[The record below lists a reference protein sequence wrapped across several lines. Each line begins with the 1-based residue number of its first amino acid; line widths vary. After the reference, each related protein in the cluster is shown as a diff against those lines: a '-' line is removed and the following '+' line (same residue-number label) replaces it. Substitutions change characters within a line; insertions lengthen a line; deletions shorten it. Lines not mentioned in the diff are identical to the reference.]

1 MGIFVPALLS
11 LLNHLCDHA
20 KIQNHRQL
28 LCLQGDL
35 NWCFTLTQ
43 KIIAELQRP
52 YFWCGAGPIASNTIS
67 YKQILGQ
74 ETSLLVINAHL
85 AFDGNQ
91 FAAAEGTLRGGGLLI
106 LLSPPEIPRED
117 LFYQYI
123 SAQLQQYNFLSL
135 KQGFPLPSFTDNDL
149 TNNPSSINKQPA
161 LNLSE
166 QNTAVQEIIKTVT
179 GHRRRPLVLTA
190 NRGRG
195 KSAAL
200 GIAAAQLLSE
210 SRIKKILVCA
220 PNKQATATLFRH
232 ASLVLKPVHPQSGT
246 TITDQGC
253 IQFIAADTLLDEY
266 PQCDLLI
273 IDEAAALP
281 VPTLEALVIHYS
293 RIVFATTL
301 HGYEGSGRGFAL
313 RFQKRLTQLAPQWR
327 KLHLN
332 QPIRWA
338 KNDPVEAFTLGSICL
353 TESES
358 QQPTYKVQQ
367 ALSFEKLS
375 PAQLLADKTLLRS
388 LFSLL
393 VMAHYQTKPSDLE
406 KLLNDSAVHIF
417 IARQQGKILG
427 VALMKEEGNFDH
439 QLCEQIWQGTR
450 RVPGHLI
457 AQSLTF
463 HSRFQVAASHSY
475 ARIQRIAI
483 HPDCQNKGVGKQ
495 FINHLIDWTKKQAFD
510 HLCTSFGATADLL
523 SFWQQRNFVI
533 LRIGLSQDASSGTH
547 SLIMN
552 LPLSKKAHLLHRLI
566 VEQFRQQLPTQLS
579 RHLQHLDAGVVL
591 KLLLSSS
598 KVQSEQ
604 STLLSYTQGH
614 LPYEFIEHDLI
625 DLMLNCDLSGLNKAQ
640 QILAIQKILQNNS
653 WSEVCR
659 KNNLTGKKQAQY
671 ILKETIK
678 QLTTNFIKRGNQ

>member
-1 MGIFVPALLS
+1 MGFLVPALLS
-11 LLNHLCDHA
+11 LLNHLQYSA
-20 KIQNHRQL
+20 TIQNHRQL
-28 LCLQGDL
+28 LRLQGDL

-52 YFWCGAGPIASNTIS
+52 YFWCGASPTANKTIS
-67 YKQILGQ
+67 YQQILGQ
-74 ETSLLVINAHL
+74 ETSLLVINAHQN
-85 AFDGNQ
+85 FDGNQ

-106 LLSPPEIPRED
+106 LLSPAEIPPED
-117 LFYQYI
+117 LFYQYV
-123 SAQLQQYNFLSL
+123 SAQLQQYNFITL
-135 KQGFPLPSFTDNDL
+135 KQALPLPEFTSNHPIVD
-149 TNNPSSINKQPA
+149 KQPA

-166 QNTAVQEIIKTVT
+166 QNNAVQEIIKTVT

-200 GIAAAQLLSE
+200 GIAAAQLLID
-210 SRIKKILVCA
+210 SRVKKILVCA

-232 ASLVLKPVHPQSGT
+232 ANLILKSDHEQSFT
-246 TITDQGC
+246 TRANQGS
-253 IQFIAADTLLDEY
+253 IEFVAADTLLDEY

-281 VPTLEALVIHYS
+281 VPILEALVIHYS
-293 RIVFATTL
+293 RLVFATTL

-327 KLHLN
+327 KRHLE

-338 KNDPVEAFTLGSICL
+338 ENDPLEAFTLGSICL
-353 TESES
+353 TESEP
-358 QQPTYKVQQ
+358 QQPAYKAQEE
-367 ALSFEKLS
+367 LSLDKLT
-375 PAQLLADKTLLRS
+375 PAQLLADKTLLQS

-393 VMAHYQTKPSDLE
+393 VLAHYQTKPSDLE
-406 KLLNDSAVHIF
+406 KLLNDSSVHIF
-417 IARQQGKILG
+417 IARQQGQILG
-427 VALMKEEGNFDH
+427 VALIKEEGNFDDN
-439 QLCEQIWQGTR
+439 LCEQIWRGSR

-463 HSRFQVAASHSY
+463 HSRFQAAASNSY

-483 HPDCQNKGVGKQ
+483 HPDCQSRGIGKQ
-495 FINHLIDWTKKQAFD
+495 FINYLIDWAEKEAFD
-510 HLCTSFGATADLL
+510 HLCTSYGATADLL
-523 SFWQQRNFVI
+523 SFWQQRHFVT

-552 LPLSKKAHLLHRLI
+552 LPLSEKAHLLHELI
-566 VEQFRQQLPTQLS
+566 VQQFEQQLPTQLS

-591 KLLLSSS
+591 KLLLNGN
-598 KVQSEQ
+598 KAQYDPPC
-604 STLLSYTQGH
+604 LLSYTQGN
-614 LPYEFIEHDLI
+614 LPYEFIEHDLVN
-625 DLMLNCDLSGLNKAQ
+625 LMLNCDLSCLSKAQ
-640 QILAIQKILQNNS
+640 QFLAIQKILQNNS
-653 WSEVCR
+653 WAEICR

-671 ILKETIK
+671 NLKETIK
-678 QLTTNFIKRGNQ
+678 QLTANLPKEEINEIR

>member
-1 MGIFVPALLS
+1 MPALLS
-11 LLNHLCDHA
+11 LLNHLRSQA
-20 KIQNHRQL
+20 LNNNHRQL
-28 LCLQGDL
+28 LRLQGDL
-35 NWCFTLTQ
+35 NWCYTLTQ
-43 KIIAELQRP
+43 KIIAALQLP
-52 YFWCGAGPIASNTIS
+52 YFWCGPSPITNSSIP
-67 YKQILGQ
+67 YQQILGQ
-74 ETSLLVINAHL
+74 ETPLLVINAHQ

-106 LLSPPEIPRED
+106 LLTPIEIPPED

-123 SAQLQQYNFLSL
+123 NAQLAHYHFTTLEQDHPLQNF
-135 KQGFPLPSFTDNDL
+135 
-149 TNNPSSINKQPA
+149 TNNHPAIDKKPA
-161 LNLSE
+161 LNLKE
-166 QNTAVQEIIKTVT
+166 QINAVEEIIKTVT

-200 GIAAAQLLSE
+200 GIAAAQLLIT
-210 SRIKKILVCA
+210 SRVKKILVCA

-232 ASLVLKPVHPQSGT
+232 ADLILKAAQEQNHTKHLNPGSLE
-246 TITDQGC
+246 
-253 IQFIAADTLLDEY
+253 FIAADTLLDQY

-327 KLHLN
+327 KLHLD

-338 KNDPVEAFTLGSICL
+338 KNDPLEAFTLNSLCL
-353 TESES
+353 TEPEP
-358 QQPTYKVQQ
+358 QQPAYNAEEK
-367 ALSFEKLS
+367 LSFEQLT
-375 PAQLLADKTLLRS
+375 PAQLLADKTLLQS

-393 VMAHYQTKPSDLE
+393 VLAHYQTKPSDLE

-417 IARQQGKILG
+417 IARQQGQILG
-427 VALMKEEGNFDH
+427 VTLIKEEGNFDDN
-439 QLCEQIWQGTR
+439 LCEQIWQGSR

-463 HSRFQVAASHSY
+463 HSRFKEAASHSY

-483 HPDCQNKGVGKQ
+483 HPGSQNMGIGKQ
-495 FINHLIDWTKKQAFD
+495 FIKHLIDWAKKEKFD
-510 HLCTSFGATADLL
+510 HLCVSFGVTADLL
-523 SFWQQRNFVI
+523 PFWQRHHFVT
-533 LRIGLSQDASSGTH
+533 LRIGQSKDASSGTH

-552 LPLSKKAHLLHRLI
+552 LPLSKKAHLLHQLI
-566 VEQFRQQLPTQLS
+566 VQQFREQLPTQLS
-579 RHLQHLDAGVVL
+579 RHLQDLDTGVVL
-591 KLLLSSS
+591 KLLLNSH
-598 KVQSEQ
+598 KVQSAHP
-604 STLLSYTQGH
+604 SLLSYTQGN

-625 DLMLNCDLSGLNKAQ
+625 NLMLNCDLSGLSKAQ
-640 QILAIQKILQNNS
+640 QFVAIQKILQNNS
-653 WSEVCR
+653 WAEICR

-671 ILKETIK
+671 NLKETIK
-678 QLTTNFIKRGNQ
+678 QLTANFSKRGNQ